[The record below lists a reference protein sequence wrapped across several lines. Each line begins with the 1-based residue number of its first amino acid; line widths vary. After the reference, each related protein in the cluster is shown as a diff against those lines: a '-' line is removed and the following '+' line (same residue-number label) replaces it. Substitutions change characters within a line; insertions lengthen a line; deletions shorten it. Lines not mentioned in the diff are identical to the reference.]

1 VNPTPPNQNRLKDAV
16 NSVPVPD
23 DLAARLRS
31 QIHAQGLPS
40 AARDRLKSAVK
51 NVPVPAS
58 LDSRIQIPI
67 SGAIPTWRWLPR
79 LVTVLV
85 AAGVL
90 GVLSTAYQFGH
101 LRLTKASQD
110 AYIASVSSHLGA
122 LMRIGLR
129 DHIHC
134 SVFRQYPKNPPTP
147 EEILN
152 PRFETGV
159 KAISPQYAG
168 LIPIV
173 RSLVPKN
180 YRMTLAHQCTYKGRE
195 YIHLSLMDESN
206 TLSLVITRKVN
217 GESFHV
223 ENLLPALNESGIPMY
238 QAGVQR
244 FQISAFET
252 TDYLVYFISDLGK
265 QQNTKLMLALAPP
278 VKGFL
283 AKIEL

>member
-1 VNPTPPNQNRLKDAV
+1 MNPTPGNRNRLKEAV

-23 DLAARLRS
+23 ILAARLRS
-31 QIHAQGLPS
+31 QIHAQALALS
-40 AARDRLKSAVK
+40 ARDSLRSAVR

-58 LDSRIQIPI
+58 LDSRIRIPI
-67 SGAIPTWRWLPR
+67 SGALPAWRPLPR
-79 LVTVLV
+79 LAPVLV

-90 GVLSTAYQFGH
+90 AALGTAYQSGH

-110 AYIASVSSHLGA
+110 AYIASVSSRLGA

-134 SVFRQYPKNPPTP
+134 SVFRKYPKNPPAA

-152 PRFETGV
+152 PGFEKGV

-173 RSLVPKN
+173 RGLVPEN
-180 YRMTLAHQCTYKGRE
+180 YRMTLAHQCTYQGRE

-206 TLSLVITRKVN
+206 MLSLVIAKKVN
-217 GESFHV
+217 GESFRAAGM
-223 ENLLPALNESGIPMY
+223 LPALGQSGIPMY

-252 TDYLVYFISDLGK
+252 TDYLVYFISDLGR
-265 QQNTKLMLALAPP
+265 QRNTDFMLALALP

-283 AKIEL
+283 AKTEP

>member
-1 VNPTPPNQNRLKDAV
+1 VNPTPPNKNRLKNAV

-31 QIHAQGLPS
+31 KIHAQGLPS
-40 AARDRLKSAVK
+40 GARDRLKRAVK

-58 LDSRIQIPI
+58 LDSRIRTPIP
-67 SGAIPTWRWLPR
+67 GALPTGRWLPR
-79 LVTVLV
+79 LAPVVV

-90 GVLSTAYQFGH
+90 AALVTAYQFGH

-134 SVFRQYPKNPPTP
+134 SVFRKYPKNPPTA

-152 PRFETGV
+152 PRFERGV
-159 KAISPQYAG
+159 KPISPEYAG
-168 LIPIV
+168 LIQIV
-173 RSLVPKN
+173 RSLVPEN

-195 YIHLSLMDESN
+195 YIHLSLKDESN
-206 TLSLVITRKVN
+206 MLSLVLTRKVN
-217 GESFHV
+217 GESFRA
-223 ENLLPALNESGIPMY
+223 ENLLSALNESGIPMY

-252 TDYLVYFISDLGK
+252 GDYLVYFISDLGK
-265 QQNTKLMLALAPP
+265 QRNTDLMLALAPP

-283 AKIEL
+283 AKLEL

>member
-1 VNPTPPNQNRLKDAV
+1 MTPTPPNKNRLKDAV
-16 NSVPVPD
+16 DSVPVPD
-23 DLAARLRS
+23 DLAARLRT
-31 QIHAQGLPS
+31 QIHAEGLPS
-40 AARDRLKSAVK
+40 GGQDRLRSAVK
-51 NVPVPAS
+51 NFPVPKS
-58 LDSRIQIPI
+58 LEDRVRSPI
-67 SGAIPTWRWLPR
+67 FWMHRPWRR
-79 LVTVLV
+79 VLRMVPIFV
-85 AAGVL
+85 AAGV
-90 GVLSTAYQFGH
+90 VIALSIAYQFGH
-101 LRLTKASQD
+101 FRLTRASQD

-134 SVFRQYPKNPPTP
+134 SVFRKYPKNPPTAA
-147 EEILN
+147 EILN
-152 PRFETGV
+152 PRFERGV

-173 RSLVPKN
+173 RSLVPEN

-206 TLSLVITRKVN
+206 MLSLVLTRKVN
-217 GESFHV
+217 GESFLA
-223 ENLLPALNESGIPMY
+223 EDILPALSQSGIPMY

-265 QQNTKLMLALAPP
+265 QQNTNLMLALAPP

-283 AKIEL
+283 AKLEL